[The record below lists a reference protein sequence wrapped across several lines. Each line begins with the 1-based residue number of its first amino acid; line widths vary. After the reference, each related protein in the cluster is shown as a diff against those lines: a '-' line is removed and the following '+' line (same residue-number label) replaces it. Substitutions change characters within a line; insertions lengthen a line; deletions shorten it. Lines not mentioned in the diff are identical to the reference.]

1 MSGAHRLRGEIAIV
15 GIAELAEPAGDRS
28 PAGFMAEAARA
39 AILDAGVRKD
49 QIDGLFTTTPYY
61 YAPSLTFAEY
71 FGLTPRYSDSTVIG
85 GCSFEAYL
93 GHAAAAITA
102 GLCDYA
108 LIAYGSTQRTD
119 RGALMSGSE
128 WLEYE
133 RPYGMLHP
141 ISPIGLIA
149 NRHMHEFGTTPEQF
163 AQVAV
168 AAREWSARNPRA
180 PHRDRVLTVDDVLG
194 SPMIS
199 TPVHRLDCCL
209 VTDGA
214 AALVVTS
221 AERARD
227 LPNDPVYVLGAG
239 EAADHR
245 NITGMPDLTTTR
257 ARDSARRAYEMAGL
271 GPDDIDVAEVYD
283 AFTMSLLVLLED
295 LGFCAKGEGGAFVES
310 GAIRPGGALPLNT
323 NGGGLSFVHPG
334 MLGAFLLTEAVQQL
348 RGSAGDRQVAGARTA
363 LAHGMGFTLGGHASV
378 VLGGA
383 DAL

>member
-1 MSGAHRLRGEIAIV
+1 MSGLRGSLAIV
-15 GIAELAEPAGDRS
+15 GIAELAEPAAGRS
-28 PAGFMAEAARA
+28 PAGMMAEVARQ
-39 AILDAGVRKD
+39 AITEAGLRKE

-85 GCSFEAYL
+85 GCSFEAYI
-93 GHAAAAITA
+93 GHAAAAISA

-108 LIAYGSTQRTD
+108 LIVYGSTQRSD
-119 RGALMSGSE
+119 AGALVSGSE
-128 WLEYE
+128 WTEWE

-141 ISPIGLIA
+141 ISPIAMIA
-149 NRHMHEFGTTPEQF
+149 NRHMHEFGTTSEQF
-163 AQVAV
+163 AHVAV
-168 AAREWSARNPRA
+168 AARQWSALNPRA
-180 PHRDRVLTVDDVLG
+180 PYRDRPLTVDDVLS

-199 TPVHRLDCCL
+199 TPVHKLDCCL

-227 LPNDPVYVLGAG
+227 LATDPVYVLGVG

-245 NITGMPDLTTTR
+245 NITGMPDLTSTR
-257 ARDSARRAYEMAGL
+257 AADSVARAYRMAGL

-295 LGFCAKGEGGAFVES
+295 LGFCEKGEGGPFAAS
-310 GAIRPGGALPLNT
+310 GAIAPGGARPLNT
-323 NGGGLSFVHPG
+323 NGGGLSFLHPG

-348 RGSAGDRQVAGARTA
+348 RGTAGPRQVAGAETA

-378 VLGGA
+378 VLGLA
-383 DAL
+383 QTL

>member
-1 MSGAHRLRGEIAIV
+1 MSGLRGEVAIV
-15 GIAELAEPAGDRS
+15 GIAELAEPAGARS
-28 PAGFMAEAARA
+28 PAGMMAEASRL
-39 AILDAGVRKD
+39 AILDAGLAKD

-61 YAPSLTFAEY
+61 YAPTLTFAEY
-71 FGLTPRYSDSTVIG
+71 FGLNPRYSDSTVIG
-85 GCSFEAYL
+85 GCSFEAYV
-93 GHAAAAITA
+93 GHAAAAIAA

-108 LIAYGSTQRTD
+108 LITYGSTQRSD
-119 RGALMSGSE
+119 GRALVSGSE

-141 ISPIGLIA
+141 ISPIALIA
-149 NRHMHEFGTTPEQF
+149 ARHMHEFGTTSEQF
-163 AQVAV
+163 AQLAV
-168 AAREWSARNPRA
+168 AAREWSSRNPRA
-180 PHRDRVLTVDDVLG
+180 PFHDQPITVDDVLA

-199 TPVHRLDCCL
+199 APVHRLDSCL

-227 LPNDPVYVLGAG
+227 VAKHPAYVLGFG

-245 NITGMPDLTTTR
+245 NITGMRDLTTTR
-257 ARDSARRAYEMAGL
+257 AVDSSRRAFEMAGL
-271 GPDDIDVAEVYD
+271 RPDDIDVAEIYD

-295 LGFCAKGEGGAFVES
+295 LGFCAKGEGGAFAES
-310 GAIRPGGALPLNT
+310 GAVRPGGSLPLNT
-323 NGGGLSFVHPG
+323 NGGGLSFLHPG

-348 RGSAGDRQVAGARTA
+348 RGEAGERQVADARTA
-363 LAHGMGFTLGGHASV
+363 VAHGMGFTLGGHATV
-378 VLGGA
+378 VLGTS